1 MTVDIDQLTE
11 HLPADQAREVK
22 RAYRKQAKD
31 ETAAF
36 LWCFFLGGVG
46 AHRIYLRQWTRALL
60 HLQVLVIAAL
70 VVIAGIIVDVPPLLI
85 AAIVAPFI
93 LGALIWTFV
102 DLAHIDDEVSERNL
116 LLAERL
122 ASGAMLADPA
132 RERQAEAPLEAA
144 QRQASAAADVAALP
158 TPDAPFTPERESP
171 PPLDVGVQAM
181 TGIAGLGI
189 AGGYR
194 VVAEPAH
201 DAGATAAPTAPV
213 AEPYAEPATEPY
225 VAPPAASA
233 WDASTQPETPAWDTP
248 TPPSRTIPDTPVPT
262 APLPV
267 RDLTDLGGE
276 LGSVPPIADIEP
288 GGPWLLNASAGAETG
303 AEDVGLLVLEPE
315 PESAYAP
322 PVWPAEPAQPPEW
335 PVPADAQPP
344 APTPSDAG
352 GITPGMLADAAG
364 LAGAGSIG
372 AMGVLADERSAE
384 AGQTAPGAP
393 ESVPPTP
400 PHLLRHIRVVR
411 QVTIGDTVEES
422 VAEAYIDPRDDPEP
436 VRERLREQLRREAEA
451 KQADSQANHP
461 NG

>member
-22 RAYRKQAKD
+22 RAYRKRAKD

-46 AHRIYLRQWTRALL
+46 AHRFYLRQWTRALL

-70 VVIAGIIVDVPPLLI
+70 VVIAGIIVDLPPLLI
-85 AAIVAPFI
+85 VAFVAPFI

-122 ASGAMLADPA
+122 ASAAMLADPA
-132 RERQAEAPLEAA
+132 RERQAEAQLEAA
-144 QRQASAAADVAALP
+144 QRQAAATDVAAP
-158 TPDAPFTPERESP
+158 PAPEAPFAPERESP

-233 WDASTQPETPAWDTP
+233 WDASTPAWDTP
-248 TPPSRTIPDTPVPT
+248 TPPSRTIPDAPVPT
-262 APLPV
+262 TAPPA
-267 RDLTDLGGE
+267 RDLTDLGGD

-288 GGPWLLNASAGAETG
+288 GGPWLLHASAAETG

-315 PESAYAP
+315 PEPAYAP
-322 PVWPAEPAQPPEW
+322 PVWPAAPAEPVQPPEW
-335 PVPADAQPP
+335 PLPADAQPP

-352 GITPGMLADAAG
+352 DITPGMVADAAG
-364 LAGAGSIG
+364 LAGAGGIG
-372 AMGVLADERSAE
+372 AMGVLAGERSAE
-384 AGQTAPGAP
+384 AGQTAPP
-393 ESVPPTP
+393 ESAPPAPPESAPPAPPESAPPAP

-411 QVTIGDTVEES
+411 QVTVGDTV
-422 VAEAYIDPRDDPEP
+422 
-436 VRERLREQLRREAEA
+436 
-451 KQADSQANHP
+451 
-461 NG
+461 

>member
-22 RAYRKQAKD
+22 RAYRKQAKN

-46 AHRIYLRQWTRALL
+46 AHRFYLRQWTRALL

-70 VVIAGIIVDVPPLLI
+70 VVIAGIIVDLPPLLI
-85 AAIVAPFI
+85 VAFVAPFI

-102 DLAHIDDEVSERNL
+102 DLAHIDDEVAERNL

-122 ASGAMLADPA
+122 ASAAMLADPA
-132 RERQAEAPLEAA
+132 RERQAEAQLEAA
-144 QRQASAAADVAALP
+144 QRQAAATDVAAP
-158 TPDAPFTPERESP
+158 PAPEEPFAPERESP

-225 VAPPAASA
+225 VAPPAASV
-233 WDASTQPETPAWDTP
+233 WDASAQPETPAWDTP
-248 TPPSRTIPDTPVPT
+248 TPPSRTIPDAPVPT
-262 APLPV
+262 TAPPT
-267 RDLTDLGGE
+267 RALTDLGGA

-288 GGPWLLNASAGAETG
+288 GGPWLLNASAAETG

-315 PESAYAP
+315 LEPAYAP
-322 PVWPAEPAQPPEW
+322 PVWPAAPAEPVQPPEW
-335 PVPADAQPP
+335 PLPADAQPP

-352 GITPGMLADAAG
+352 DITPGMVADAAG
-364 LAGAGSIG
+364 LAGAGGIG
-372 AMGVLADERSAE
+372 AMGVLAGERSAE
-384 AGQTAPGAP
+384 AGQTA
-393 ESVPPTP
+393 P

-411 QVTIGDTVEES
+411 QVTVGDTVEET
-422 VAEAYIDPRDDPEP
+422 VAEAYIDPNDDPEP

-451 KQADSQANHP
+451 KQADSRANHP